1 MKKNYEKNFRVVY
14 DFYTG
19 SLMLWQALGEIKSN
33 AGSVTE
39 KPNRKAVSNI
49 IRKLNNI

>member
-33 AGSVTE
+33 AGFVTE
-39 KPNRKAVSNI
+39 KQKQKSCFEYYKKV
-49 IRKLNNI
+49 K